1 MLTAAGSPVKDN
13 YFAEKGFSA
22 YLSKPVR
29 AHALIETLALVWESY
44 SQGNRHA
51 MIHVDPHALG
61 KKYQEDKKY
70 KLPDAHILI
79 AEDNLVNQTFIRK
92 TLEEMEADFTIV
104 ANGREALDAI
114 AQQGFDLVIMDCLM
128 PVMDGF
134 QASREITRRKTTGE
148 ITGELPIIALT
159 ANAMQGDRE
168 RCLAEGMQ
176 GYVPKPV
183 NPQVLYREI
192 DRVMADDQPEQQ
204 KLPSHPGGRP
214 DDFLEQSRLESAA
227 EFDWDLALNNL
238 GADASLLYM
247 ALQMF
252 VDEYPEHKAQLHAA
266 WQSGDRQALSAVAH
280 TLKSLLATFAA
291 YPAQKQ
297 AERLERLAK
306 QSADQKELK
315 PVLDKLQKYLDV
327 LLPLLQ
333 KQLQNQ

>member
-1 MLTAAGSPVKDN
+1 
-13 YFAEKGFSA
+13 
-22 YLSKPVR
+22 
-29 AHALIETLALVWESY
+29 
-44 SQGNRHA
+44 
-51 MIHVDPHALG
+51 
-61 KKYQEDKKY
+61 
-70 KLPDAHILI
+70 
-79 AEDNLVNQTFIRK
+79 VNQK
-92 TLEEMEADFTIV
+92 LAVKLLEKQQHQVTVVAD
-104 ANGREALDAI
+104 G
-114 AQQGFDLVIMDCLM
+114 QQAFLKLQQENFDLVLMDMMM
-128 PVMDGF
+128 PVMDGLE
-134 QASREITRRKTTGE
+134 ATRQWRQWENDFHLALT
-148 ITGELPIIALT
+148 PVIAMT